1 MSNIDTGVK
10 ELVINQLTKAQYDAL
25 TAEQKAAIGLE
36 KPHASPVVNVHG
48 FTSIGNIFG
57 GGYGVDADMYGS
69 PTVNINE
76 VLVVGNKAYKFSE
89 DNSANKPDLID
100 NDKVKLY
107 DHDLGKM
114 GVIGNVFGGGN
125 AALVDGNTTVN
136 IATEENVYVVKLV
149 DVGNPVNGLYK
160 RVKNETT
167 GEVTYTI
174 QDTNDKA
181 VEGSNYYQLLPVQGA
196 DIRGNVYGGGNQAE
210 VTGDT
215 NVVIGRKDAST
226 STSPARA
233 SEPPSESQPV
243 TP

>member
-1 MSNIDTGVK
+1 M
-10 ELVINQLTKAQYDAL
+10 
-25 TAEQKAAIGLE
+25 
-36 KPHASPVVNVHG
+36 
-48 FTSIGNIFG
+48 
-57 GGYGVDADMYGS
+57 
-69 PTVNINE
+69 NINE

-89 DNSANKPDLID
+89 DNSDNKPDLID

-107 DHDLGKM
+107 DHVVGNM
-114 GVIGNVFGGGN
+114 GVINNVFGGGN

-149 DVGNPVNGLYK
+149 DVGNSVNGLYK

-174 QDTNDKA
+174 QGTNDKA
-181 VEGSNYYQLLPVQGA
+181 EEGSNYYQLLPVQGA

-215 NVVIGRKDAST
+215 NVVIGRKDVST